1 MKGLMTGEGG
11 DSATAFDRFADSAA
25 AATSPRTT
33 VGGGEGVHA
42 NVDGGTAAADGATFT
57 IDDSV
62 GSVLGKKVA
71 AVDAA
76 AAAA

>member
-11 DSATAFDRFADSAA
+11 DSAMAFDRFADSAA

-42 NVDGGTAAADGATFT
+42 NVDGGTAAADGAPIT

-62 GSVLGKKVA
+62 GSVLGKRVA